1 MSLHQL
7 RAIQRVP
14 IDLDTAWA
22 FFSDPRNLKTITPEY
37 MGFRIKTDLPAE
49 MYPGLIVEY
58 TVSPVARIPLTWV
71 TEITHVKHGEYF
83 VDEQRS
89 GPYAMWHHE
98 HHFKAIPGG
107 VEMLDIVSY
116 RLPFGPLGDIV
127 NRLSVAAQVKEIFTY
142 REKVLAK
149 RFGVYAAEV
158 TGSAAGDGHAPTP
171 ARASA

>member
-22 FFSDPRNLKTITPEY
+22 FFSDPRNLKTITPAS
-37 MGFRIKTDLPAE
+37 MGFHIKTDLPAT

-58 TVSPVARIPLTWV
+58 TVSPVAGIPLTWV
-71 TEITHVKHGEYF
+71 TEITHIRDREFF

-107 VEMLDIVSY
+107 VEMRDIVSY
-116 RLPFGPLGDIV
+116 RLPFGPLGDLV
-127 NRLSVAAQVKEIFTY
+127 NWLTIAARVKAIFTY
-142 REKVLAK
+142 REKVLND
-149 RFGVYAAEV
+149 RFGTY
-158 TGSAAGDGHAPTP
+158 SAPSTP
-171 ARASA
+171 R